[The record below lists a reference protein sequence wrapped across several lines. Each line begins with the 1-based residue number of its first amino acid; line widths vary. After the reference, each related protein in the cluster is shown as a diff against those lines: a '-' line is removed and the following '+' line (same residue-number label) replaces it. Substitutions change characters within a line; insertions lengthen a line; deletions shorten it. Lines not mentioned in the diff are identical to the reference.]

1 MLRKVSPVIRRT
13 GCRRR
18 GWTQEEGWGGER
30 LGGPEDG
37 NAH

>member
-18 GWTQEEGWGGER
+18 GWTQEDRGEQ